1 MILANVTTLTTKV
14 SNDPDAR
21 VKNLPLLILRSWPQ
35 SGRMSRVGLKLRRN
49 HSDYIHLGGYS
60 SLLINGFQNQI
71 PAPVKMIKL
80 AKHGT
85 EVAFVLLAKQPRV

>member
-21 VKNLPLLILRSWPQ
+21 VKNLPLLILQLWPQ
-35 SGRMSRVGLKLRRN
+35 SRRISRVGSKLRLN
-49 HSDYIHLGGYS
+49 YSDAIHLGGYS

-71 PAPVKMIKL
+71 PAQVKMIKL

-85 EVAFVLLAKQPRV
+85 EVALALLAKQPRV